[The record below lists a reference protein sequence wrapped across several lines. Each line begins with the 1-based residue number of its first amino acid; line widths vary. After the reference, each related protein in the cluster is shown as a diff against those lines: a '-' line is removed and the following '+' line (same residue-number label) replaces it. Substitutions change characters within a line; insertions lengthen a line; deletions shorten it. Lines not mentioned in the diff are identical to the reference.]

1 MLREFLAMGAAF
13 GFLVFFPK
21 GKLWNGASLL
31 ITGLIMGLGAGQSL
45 RGIAENFTSIVTS
58 PPTMKTIAVIL
69 QIGVLSA
76 LMKQYDILGRLVE
89 AFKDVFSS
97 AKAVIMILP
106 AAIGMVSVPG
116 GAGISSPFVDEL
128 GDSLRLPVF
137 KRAAL
142 NLTFRHCAFFLL
154 PTSSSMIVFSNMAP
168 HVSLYKL
175 IALNVVFVAGMEFA
189 SYLLYLRG
197 ASAPVASRSGG
208 GHTLRGLVSIL
219 KYMSPIYV
227 IVLLNGLF
235 KVPMYL
241 SAFASLAL
249 ILAAWG
255 RRDVKTYARAFR
267 QGLSGQTFVTM
278 LGIYFMQNT
287 VRDLTGIMAAFQTM
301 FVQSSGF
308 RVLLV
313 IAAAALLFGLTTGL
327 SYVPLGVLVPLLTS
341 LHLPPTE
348 ELLYCVFIYTWSF
361 NGYFFSPLHLCQTL
375 TLQQMDCSVSAL
387 DKGYLPLMIEMA
399 VAPFVIF
406 GLYRAILL

>member
-13 GFLVFFPK
+13 GFLIFFPK

-31 ITGLIMGLGAGQSL
+31 LTGLIMGLGAGQSPKVV
-45 RGIAENFTSIVTS
+45 AENFTGIVTS

-128 GDSLRLPVF
+128 GDNLRLPVF

-142 NLTFRHCAFFLL
+142 NVA
-154 PTSSSMIVFSNMAP
+154 
-168 HVSLYKL
+168 
-175 IALNVVFVAGMEFA
+175 FVAGMEFT

-197 ASAPVASRSGG
+197 AEAPAASRSGG
-208 GHTLRGLVSIL
+208 GHTLRGLVDIL

-241 SAFASLAL
+241 SAFASLML
-249 ILAAWG
+249 ILAGWG
-255 RRDVKTYARAFR
+255 RRDAKAYARAFW

-287 VRDLTGIMAAFQTM
+287 VRDLTGIMGAFQNM
-301 FVQSSGF
+301 FVRSSGF
-308 RVLLV
+308 GVLLV
-313 IAAAALLFGLTTGL
+313 IAGAALLFRLTTGL

-341 LHLPPTE
+341 LHLPPAE

-361 NGYFFSPLHLCQTL
+361 NGYFFSPLHLCQAL
-375 TLQQMDCSVSAL
+375 TLQQMNCSVSAL

-406 GLYRAILL
+406 GLYRTILL

>member
-13 GFLVFFPK
+13 GFLIFFPK

-31 ITGLIMGLGAGQSL
+31 LTGLIMGLGAGQSPKVV
-45 RGIAENFTSIVTS
+45 AENFTGIVTS

-128 GDSLRLPVF
+128 GDNLRLPVF

-142 NLTFRHCAFFLL
+142 NVA
-154 PTSSSMIVFSNMAP
+154 
-168 HVSLYKL
+168 
-175 IALNVVFVAGMEFA
+175 FVAGMEFT

-197 ASAPVASRSGG
+197 ASAPVAPRSGG
-208 GHTLRGLVSIL
+208 GHTLRGLVDIL

-241 SAFASLAL
+241 SAFASLML
-249 ILAAWG
+249 ILAGWG
-255 RRDVKTYARAFR
+255 RRDAKAYARAFW

-287 VRDLTGIMAAFQTM
+287 VRDLTGIMGAFQNM
-301 FVQSSGF
+301 FVRSSEFG
-308 RVLLV
+308 VLLV
-313 IAAAALLFGLTTGL
+313 IAGAALLFGLTTGL

-341 LHLPPTE
+341 LHLPPAE

-361 NGYFFSPLHLCQTL
+361 NGYFFSPLHLCQAL
-375 TLQQMDCSVSAL
+375 TLQQMNCSVSAL

-406 GLYRAILL
+406 GLYRTILL

>member
-13 GFLVFFPK
+13 GFLIFFPK

-31 ITGLIMGLGAGQSL
+31 LTGLIMGLGAGQSPKVV
-45 RGIAENFTSIVTS
+45 AENFTGIVTS

-89 AFKDVFSS
+89 AFEDVFSS
-97 AKAVIMILP
+97 TKAVIMILP

-116 GAGISSPFVDEL
+116 GAAISSPFVDEL

-142 NLTFRHCAFFLL
+142 NVA
-154 PTSSSMIVFSNMAP
+154 
-168 HVSLYKL
+168 
-175 IALNVVFVAGMEFA
+175 FVAGMEFA

-197 ASAPVASRSGG
+197 AEAPAAPRSGG

-241 SAFASLAL
+241 SAFASLML
-249 ILAAWG
+249 ILAGWG
-255 RRDVKTYARAFR
+255 RSDAKAYARAFW

-301 FVQSSGF
+301 FAQSSGF
-308 RVLLV
+308 GVLLV
-313 IAAAALLFGLTTGL
+313 IAAAALLFGLATGL

-361 NGYFFSPLHLCQTL
+361 NGYFFSPLHLCQAL
-375 TLQQMDCSVSAL
+375 TLQQMNCSVSAL

-406 GLYRAILL
+406 GLYRTILL

>member
-13 GFLVFFPK
+13 GFLIFFPK

-31 ITGLIMGLGAGQSL
+31 LTGLIMGLGAGQSPKVV
-45 RGIAENFTSIVTS
+45 AENFTGIVTS

-89 AFKDVFSS
+89 AFEDVFSS
-97 AKAVIMILP
+97 TKAVIMILP

-128 GDSLRLPVF
+128 GDNLRLPVF

-142 NLTFRHCAFFLL
+142 NVA
-154 PTSSSMIVFSNMAP
+154 
-168 HVSLYKL
+168 
-175 IALNVVFVAGMEFA
+175 FVAGMEFA

-197 ASAPVASRSGG
+197 AEAPAAPRSGG

-241 SAFASLAL
+241 SAFASLML
-249 ILAAWG
+249 ILAGWG
-255 RRDVKTYARAFR
+255 RSDAKAYARAFW

-301 FVQSSGF
+301 FAQSSGF
-308 RVLLV
+308 GVLLV
-313 IAAAALLFGLTTGL
+313 IAAAALLFGLATGL

-361 NGYFFSPLHLCQTL
+361 NGYFFSPLHLCQAL
-375 TLQQMDCSVSAL
+375 TLQQMNCSVSAL

-406 GLYRAILL
+406 GLYRTILL

>member
-13 GFLVFFPK
+13 GFLIFFPK

-31 ITGLIMGLGAGQSL
+31 LTGLIMGLGAGQSPKVV
-45 RGIAENFTSIVTS
+45 AENFTGIVTS

-128 GDSLRLPVF
+128 GDNLRLPVF

-142 NLTFRHCAFFLL
+142 NVAF
-154 PTSSSMIVFSNMAP
+154 I
-168 HVSLYKL
+168 
-175 IALNVVFVAGMEFA
+175 AGMEFT

-197 ASAPVASRSGG
+197 ASAPVAPRSGG
-208 GHTLRGLVSIL
+208 GHTLRGLVDIL

-241 SAFASLAL
+241 SAFASLML
-249 ILAAWG
+249 ILAGWG
-255 RRDVKTYARAFR
+255 RRDAKAYARAFW

-287 VRDLTGIMAAFQTM
+287 VRDLTGIMGAFQNM
-301 FVQSSGF
+301 FVRSSGF
-308 RVLLV
+308 GVLLV
-313 IAAAALLFGLTTGL
+313 IAGAALLFRLTTGL

-341 LHLPPTE
+341 LHLPPAE

-361 NGYFFSPLHLCQTL
+361 NGYFFSPLHLCQAL
-375 TLQQMDCSVSAL
+375 TLQQMNCSVSAL

-406 GLYRAILL
+406 GLYRTILL

>member
-1 MLREFLAMGAAF
+1 MLREILAMSAAF
-13 GFLVFFPK
+13 GFLIFFPK
-21 GKLWNGASLL
+21 GKLWNGVSLL
-31 ITGLIMGLGAGQSL
+31 FTGLIMGLCAGQAPSS
-45 RGIAENFTSIVTS
+45 IAENFTGIVTS
-58 PPTMKTIAVIL
+58 LPTIKTIAVIL

-106 AAIGMVSVPG
+106 AAIGMISVPG

-154 PTSSSMIVFSNMAP
+154 PTSSSMIVLSNMAP

-175 IALNVVFVAGMEFA
+175 IALNVVFVAGMELT

-197 ASAPVASRSGG
+197 AEAPRVSRSSGR
-208 GHTLRGLVSIL
+208 HKVRGLIDIL
-219 KYMSPIYV
+219 KYMSPIYI

-249 ILAAWG
+249 ILAGWG
-255 RRDVKTYARAFR
+255 RHDVKTYVRAFR
-267 QGLSGQTFVTM
+267 QGLSAQTFVMM
-278 LGIYFMQNT
+278 LGIYFIQNT
-287 VRDLTGIMAAFQTM
+287 VRDLTGIMTAFQTI
-301 FVQSSGF
+301 FVQSSGLG
-308 RVLLV
+308 VLLV

-327 SYVPLGVLVPLLTS
+327 SYVPLGILVPLLTG
-341 LHLPPTE
+341 LHLPPAE

-361 NGYFFSPLHLCQTL
+361 IGYFFSPLHLCQAL
-375 TLQQMDCSVSAL
+375 TLQQMNCSVSEL
-387 DKGYLPLMIEMA
+387 NKGYLPLMIEMA
-399 VAPFVIF
+399 VTPFAIF
-406 GLYRAILL
+406 SLYRAILL

>member
-13 GFLVFFPK
+13 GFLIFFPK

-31 ITGLIMGLGAGQSL
+31 LTGLIMGLGAGQSPKVV
-45 RGIAENFTSIVTS
+45 AENFTGIVTS

-89 AFKDVFSS
+89 AFEDVFSS
-97 AKAVIMILP
+97 TKAVIMILP

-116 GAGISSPFVDEL
+116 GAAISSPFVDEL

-142 NLTFRHCAFFLL
+142 NVA
-154 PTSSSMIVFSNMAP
+154 
-168 HVSLYKL
+168 
-175 IALNVVFVAGMEFA
+175 FVAGMEFA

-197 ASAPVASRSGG
+197 AEAPAAPRSGG

-241 SAFASLAL
+241 SAFASLML
-249 ILAAWG
+249 ILAGWG
-255 RRDVKTYARAFR
+255 RSDAKAYARAFW

-287 VRDLTGIMAAFQTM
+287 VRDLTGIMGAFQNM
-301 FVQSSGF
+301 FVRSSGF
-308 RVLLV
+308 GVLLV
-313 IAAAALLFGLTTGL
+313 IAAAALLFGLATGL

-361 NGYFFSPLHLCQTL
+361 NGYFFSPLHLCQAL
-375 TLQQMDCSVSAL
+375 TLQQMNCSVSAL

-406 GLYRAILL
+406 GLYRTILL